1 MSIFKKIGS
10 ALTGNLLQD
19 ISGVVDKF
27 VTTREEKEK
36 LKQEMTTII
45 FNHKQAIQSEL
56 TKRHQSD
63 MSSDS
68 WLSKNIRP
76 TVLLFLLAL
85 YSFFSLADGNLSPTF
100 DINQSYVELLGNWGM
115 LVMSFYFGSRGIEKI
130 VDVAGKYRNR
140 NENG

>member
-36 LKQEMTTII
+36 LKQEMASII
-45 FNHKQAIQSEL
+45 FNHEQAIQSEL

-76 TVLLFLLAL
+76 TVLIFLLAL

-100 DINQSYVELLGNWGM
+100 DINQSYVQLLGNWGM

-130 VDVAGKYRNR
+130 VDIAGKYRNR
-140 NENG
+140 KENG

>member
-10 ALTGNLLQD
+10 ALTGSLLQD

-45 FNHKQAIQSEL
+45 FNHEQAIQSEL

-76 TVLLFLLAL
+76 IVLIFLLAL

-100 DINQSYVELLGNWGM
+100 DINQSYVQLLGNWGM

-130 VDVAGKYRNR
+130 VDIAGKYRNR
-140 NENG
+140 KDNG